1 MPGKTSSPSW
11 KTLSPPHEIGARNTG
26 SRDSSE
32 DRGTSPF
39 SSLRISDPGWRDDVP
54 PVFPILQP
62 LETRSQLPSLLE
74 FLAGAPLLELEFKV
88 QHGSRVAELGED
100 IPPVNLRRLQR
111 IVFPGTRPKLLRP
124 LTSHIIHPHHT
135 KVILTCYL
143 PDNHNYLE
151 S

>member
-1 MPGKTSSPSW
+1 MENPFPRLAKLELEIPDGEIVQRIEG
-11 KTLSPPHEIGARNTG
+11 PH
-26 SRDSSE
+26 
-32 DRGTSPF
+32 PF
-39 SSLRISDPGWRDDVP
+39 P
-54 PVFPILQP
+54 P
-62 LETRSQLPSLLE
+62 LESLTLDGGMTYLQCFQSSNLWKLGVNCHGWVFQLPSLLE

-88 QHGSRVAELGED
+88 QHDSRVAELGED

-111 IVFPGTRPKLLRP
+111 IVFRGTRPKLLRP
-124 LTSHIIHPHHT
+124 LISHIIHPHHT